1 MATWC
6 AQGEDKGACTQWRQ
20 GDLPRMMAM
29 WCAQVEDGRWSRKEV
44 FCTLPFLN
52 DFLEVW
58 MVKWQHVRCQGDDKV
73 ACKVRYTG
81 RRQGEMPRVMMRW
94 YAKSK
99 DKVLS
104 PMWKQ
109 GDKPTVKIRCNDHVT
124 KSQHGGVVTR
134 WHVQAKEISWH
145 PRANTDKV
153 IKNVCY
159 GEAQG
164 EGVWCV
170 TWCRQV

>member
-6 AQGEDKGACTQWRQ
+6 AQGHYKVACTWWRQ
-20 GDLPRMMAM
+20 GDVPRMMAM
-29 WCAQVEDGRWSRKEV
+29 RCAQDEDGRWSGKEV
-44 FCTLPFLN
+44 SCMALRMI
-52 DFLEVW
+52 FLEVW
-58 MVKWQHVRCQGDDKV
+58 TVKWQHVRCQGDDKV
-73 ACKVRYTG
+73 ACKVRCPG
-81 RRQGEMPRVMMRW
+81 RRQGEMPRAMMRW

-104 PMWKQ
+104 PVWKQ

-124 KSQHGGVVTR
+124 KRQHGGVVTR

-145 PRANTDKV
+145 PRANTDEV
-153 IKNVCY
+153 IKKLCY

-170 TWCRQV
+170 TWCTQV